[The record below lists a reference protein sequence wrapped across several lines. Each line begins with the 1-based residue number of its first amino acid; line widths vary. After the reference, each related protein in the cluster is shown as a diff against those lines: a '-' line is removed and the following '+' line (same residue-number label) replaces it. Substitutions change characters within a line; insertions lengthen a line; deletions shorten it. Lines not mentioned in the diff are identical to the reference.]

1 MSNRLVEEMEAV
13 APGSD
18 TLVTIGVFDGVHLGH
33 QRLLQRLL
41 QRARERGVGSAAL
54 FFPQHPSTVLA
65 PGTRIALI
73 TLPEERAAL
82 LRGTGIQYVQGI
94 SFSKD
99 VSLLTARQFVDL
111 LRRHLR
117 MKGLV
122 VGPDFALGHKREG
135 TVERLAALGQ
145 DMEFTVE
152 VVPPLTQSSTV
163 VSSTAIRRALAAGD
177 VRGAARMLGR
187 PFRLTG
193 PVVRGEGRGRKLG
206 FPTANIAFDPERAL
220 PADGVYATSAVIGGS
235 SAYDSAT
242 NVGLRP
248 TFEGKK
254 RTVEAYVMDF
264 SRDIYGETVGLDF
277 VDMLRPEERFA
288 SVEALKEQIA
298 RDVLDA
304 RARLKAL
311 AAERR

>member
-1 MSNRLVEEMEAV
+1 MSKRLVEELEAV
-13 APGSD
+13 APQGD

-54 FFPQHPSTVLA
+54 FFLQHPSTVLA
-65 PGTRIALI
+65 PGTRVALI

-82 LRGTGIQYVQGI
+82 LRGTGVQHVQGI
-94 SFSKD
+94 SFTED
-99 VSLLTARQFVDL
+99 VSLLTARQFVEL
-111 LRRHLR
+111 LLRHLR
-117 MKGLV
+117 VKGLV

-135 TVERLAALGQ
+135 TVERLSVLGK
-145 DMEFTVE
+145 DMGFTVE

-163 VSSTAIRRALAAGD
+163 VSSTAIRRALATGD

-220 PADGVYATSAVIGGS
+220 PADGVYATRAVIGGD
-235 SAYDSAT
+235 AYDSAT

-248 TFEGKK
+248 TFDGTK

-264 SRDIYGETVGLDF
+264 HRDIYGETVSLDF
-277 VDMLRPEERFA
+277 VDMLRTEERFS

-298 RDVLDA
+298 RDVQDA

-311 AAERR
+311 AAEKR

>member
-1 MSNRLVEEMEAV
+1 MSKRLVEELEAV
-13 APGSD
+13 APQGD

-33 QRLLQRLL
+33 QHLLQWLL
-41 QRARERGVGSAAL
+41 QRAQERGVGSAAL

-65 PGTRIALI
+65 PGTRVALI

-82 LRGTGIQYVQGI
+82 LRDMGVRYVQGI
-94 SFSKD
+94 SFTKD
-99 VSLLTARQFVDL
+99 VSLLTARQFVEL

-117 MKGLV
+117 MTGLV

-135 TVERLAALGQ
+135 TVERLTALGQ
-145 DMEFTVE
+145 DMGFTVE

-220 PADGVYATSAVIGGS
+220 PGDGVYATRAVIGS
-235 SAYDSAT
+235 SAYDSAS

-248 TFEGKK
+248 TFDGTK
-254 RTVEAYVMDF
+254 RTVEAYIMDF

-277 VDMLRPEERFA
+277 LDMLRPEERFS
-288 SVEALKEQIA
+288 SVEALREQIA
-298 RDVLDA
+298 RDVQDA

>member
-1 MSNRLVEEMEAV
+1 VSKRLVEELEAV
-13 APGSD
+13 APQGD

-54 FFPQHPSTVLA
+54 FFLQHPSTVLA
-65 PGTRIALI
+65 PGTRVALI

-82 LRGTGIQYVQGI
+82 LRGTGVQHVQGI
-94 SFSKD
+94 SFTED
-99 VSLLTARQFVDL
+99 VSLLTARQFVEL
-111 LRRHLR
+111 LLRHLR
-117 MKGLV
+117 VKGLV

-135 TVERLAALGQ
+135 TVERLSVLGK
-145 DMEFTVE
+145 DMGFTVE

-163 VSSTAIRRALAAGD
+163 VSSTAIRRALATGD

-220 PADGVYATSAVIGGS
+220 PADGVYATRAVIGGD
-235 SAYDSAT
+235 AYDSAT

-248 TFEGKK
+248 TFDGTK

-264 SRDIYGETVGLDF
+264 HRDIYGETVSLDF
-277 VDMLRPEERFA
+277 VDMLRTEERFS

-298 RDVLDA
+298 RDVQDA

-311 AAERR
+311 AAEKR

>member
-1 MSNRLVEEMEAV
+1 MSKSLVKELEAI
-13 APGSD
+13 APQGD
-18 TLVTIGVFDGVHLGH
+18 TMVTIGVFDGVHLGH

-41 QRARERGVGSAAL
+41 QRAHERGLHSAAL
-54 FFPQHPSTVLA
+54 FFVQHPSTVLS
-65 PGTRIALI
+65 PGTRIPLI

-82 LRGTGIQYVQGI
+82 LRGLGVQYVKGI
-94 SFSKD
+94 SFHAD
-99 VSLLTARQFVDL
+99 VSLLTARQFVEL
-111 LRRHLR
+111 LRQHLR
-117 MKGLV
+117 MQGLI

-135 TVERLAALGQ
+135 TVERLSALGQ
-145 DMEFTVE
+145 DMGFTVE

-193 PVVRGEGRGRKLG
+193 PVVRGEGCGKTLG
-206 FPTANIAFDPERAL
+206 FPTANIAFDTERAL
-220 PADGVYATSAVIGGS
+220 PADGVYATRAVIGGG
-235 SAYDSAT
+235 AYDSAT

-248 TFEGKK
+248 TFDGKK
-254 RTVEAYVMDF
+254 RTVEAYIMDF
-264 SRDIYGETVGLDF
+264 DRDIYGETVGLDF
-277 VDMLRPEERFA
+277 VDMLRSEERFS